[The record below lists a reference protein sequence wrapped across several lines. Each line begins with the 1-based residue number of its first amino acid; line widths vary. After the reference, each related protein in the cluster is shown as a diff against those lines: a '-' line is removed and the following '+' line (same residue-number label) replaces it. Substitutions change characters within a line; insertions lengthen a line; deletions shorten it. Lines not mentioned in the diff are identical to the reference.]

1 MNAMI
6 VVKTK
11 NGYAVA
17 PYEGDLPP
25 NFVQDMEIATH
36 LTHYGYDKT
45 TVVRAMEAFFE
56 PEPATE
62 LKVAA

>member
-17 PYEGDLPP
+17 PHEGDLPP
-25 NFVQDMEIATH
+25 NFVSDMQIATALKNNYSH
-36 LTHYGYDKT
+36 RINVADI
-45 TVVRAMEAFFE
+45 MEEFFE
-56 PEPATE
+56 PAEPVQ
-62 LKVAA
+62 LKEAA